1 MSPFFLSI
9 AVSLCYNEANFAAFF
24 GLRGE
29 YRMKKVLL
37 VYLRPYY
44 ARMALGFAVKFLGT
58 LFDLF
63 LPWLLAYIIDTVAPT
78 GRRDL
83 ILQCGLLMALCAVGA
98 FTLNVTANRMA
109 SAVARDT
116 TRAIRHDLF
125 ARIMH
130 LSAAQTD
137 EATKPS
143 LISRLTTDT
152 YNINQMLGRVQRLGV
167 RAPIL
172 TIGGILITLTLD
184 PVLTLILIAVL
195 PVIALL
201 TVRISKFS
209 IPLYRR
215 VQEASDRLV
224 RLVRE
229 DAAGIRV
236 IRALSTGDTERARFD
251 EVSREVVSCE
261 REASGMMARIGPST
275 SMLLNS
281 AQVAVILAGAAR
293 VAAGQCE
300 VGRIL
305 AFMTYFTIILN
316 AVVNISKM
324 FVVLSRAAASADR
337 VAAIID
343 LPEDMAVLPP
353 EGESDAPAPASVSV
367 SDDSPVPAI
376 AFDHVSFRYGHSAEN
391 ALTDISFSLLPG
403 QTLGVIGET
412 GAGKSTLIRL
422 LMRFYDATE
431 GQVRLFGRDVRTIP
445 TETLRAHFGATFQ
458 SDTLF
463 EDTIAG
469 NIRLDRP
476 FTDEQVVQA
485 ARDAQAYAFVEDDK
499 QGFDT
504 GLSIRGSNLSG
515 GQKQRVLIAR
525 ALCGKPD
532 IVVMDDS
539 SSALDYKTDAALRAA
554 LREGYAQTTRVMVAQ
569 RISSVASADLILVLS
584 GGRVLA
590 KGTHDELLATCSVYK
605 ELYDSQMGGL
615 SA

>member
-1 MSPFFLSI
+1 
-9 AVSLCYNEANFAAFF
+9 
-24 GLRGE
+24 
-29 YRMKKVLL
+29 MKKVLL
-37 VYLRPYY
+37 YYLRPYY

-58 LFDLF
+58 IFDLF

-78 GRRDL
+78 GQRAL
-83 ILQCGLLMALCAVGA
+83 ILRCGLLMALCAVGA
-98 FTLNVTANRMA
+98 FSLNVIANRMA

-125 ARIMH
+125 ERIMH

-172 TIGGILITLTLD
+172 TVGGILITLTLD

-201 TVRISKFS
+201 TVKISKFS

-275 SMLLNS
+275 SMLLNA
-281 AQVAVILAGAAR
+281 AQVAVILAGAVR
-293 VAAGQCE
+293 VASGKCE

-324 FVVLSRAAASADR
+324 FVVFSRAAASADR

-343 LPEDMAVLPP
+343 LPQDMTVLPP
-353 EGESDAPAPASVSV
+353 ELAADEPAASGSG
-367 SDDSPVPAI
+367 VPAVQ
-376 AFDHVSFRYGHSAEN
+376 FDHVSFRYGHSGED
-391 ALTDISFSLLPG
+391 ALTDISFSLYPG
-403 QTLGVIGET
+403 QTLGIIGET

-422 LMRFYDATE
+422 LMRFYDPTE
-431 GQVRLFGRDVRTIP
+431 GQVRLFGRDARTIP
-445 TETLRAHFGATFQ
+445 TGELRAHFGAAFQ

-469 NIRLDRP
+469 NIRLGRP
-476 FTDEQVVQA
+476 FTDEQIVAA

-504 GLSIRGSNLSG
+504 GLSVRGNNLSG

-532 IVVMDDS
+532 IVVLDDS

-554 LREGYAQTTRVMVAQ
+554 LRERYANTTRVMVAQ
-569 RISSVASADLILVLS
+569 RVSSVLSADLILVLS

-590 KGTHDELLATCSVYK
+590 RGTHEELLSSCSVYQ
-605 ELYDSQMGGL
+605 ELYASQMGGIGE
-615 SA
+615 